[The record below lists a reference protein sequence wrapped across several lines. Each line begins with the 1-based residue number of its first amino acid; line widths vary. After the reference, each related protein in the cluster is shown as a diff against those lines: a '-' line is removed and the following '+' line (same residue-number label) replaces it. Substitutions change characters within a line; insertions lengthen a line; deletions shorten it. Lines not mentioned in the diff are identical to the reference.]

1 MKASFFKRIS
11 AYLIDYFIISLI
23 LTLITSSFSVDNSIN
38 KELNDVRNS
47 YANEEI
53 TTKEYNEKVYK
64 LNYKLQKSNLPV
76 NAVSLV
82 LMIGYY
88 IIFGYLN
95 KGQTLGKKLLKIKVV
110 SKENSVPSIKAMILR
125 TIFIF
130 DFFTIIYN
138 IIFVNFLDVNSF
150 NIGYLILSYTV
161 SLFIMVS
168 FMMILYRKDGRGLHD
183 MIAGTNVVEEVK

>member
-47 YANEEI
+47 YAKEEI
-53 TTKEYNEKVYK
+53 TTKEYNEKVYE

-110 SKENSVPSIKAMILR
+110 SKENSVPSIRAMILR